1 MWSTLHD
8 PRHRFELYGGLEPN
22 SQQHVLLL
30 VSVPYLFPG
39 ETMLKTSL
47 SRQLTNLLTPLS
59 VGVALVASM
68 GISVEARPV
77 VIVQPPLPT
86 THIIGSPIPSPVPL
100 VPGTTTPYSLS
111 PYNYSNYNTVVV
123 TPRRQVIQN
132 STLINPT
139 IINSRISDSVLV
151 DPVII
156 NSQRYPIY
164 QGGGSRFIY
173 SSPGVRIRIGQ

>member
-1 MWSTLHD
+1 
-8 PRHRFELYGGLEPN
+8 
-22 SQQHVLLL
+22 
-30 VSVPYLFPG
+30 
-39 ETMLKTSL
+39 MLKTSL
-47 SRQLTNLLTPLS
+47 SQRLTNLLTPLS
-59 VGVALVASM
+59 VGVVVVASA
-68 GISVEARPV
+68 GISAEARPV

-86 THIIGSPIPSPVPL
+86 TQIIGSPIPSPVPL

-111 PYNYSNYNTVVV
+111 PYNYGNYNYNSNYNTGFI
-123 TPRRQVIQN
+123 TPGRQVIQN

-156 NSQRYPIY
+156 NSRRYPIY